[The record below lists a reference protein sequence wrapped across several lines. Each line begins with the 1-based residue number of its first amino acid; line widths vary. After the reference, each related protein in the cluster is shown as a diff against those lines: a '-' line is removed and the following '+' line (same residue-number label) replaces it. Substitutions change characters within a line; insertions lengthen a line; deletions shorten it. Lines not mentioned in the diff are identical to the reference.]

1 MSLVVGTVLLIAM
14 NLKLGSTVASS
25 VLVRRQQRRHA
36 FGMPLLLYGTAWKQ
50 ADTTALVR
58 TALRHGFAG
67 IDTASQ
73 PKHYREDLVGEAL
86 AEYAVEDCGVPVQ
99 DLDGVW
105 LQTKFTPIDGHDLKR
120 PLPYDA
126 AADIGEQVI
135 QSFATSQRQLGVL
148 ALNALVLH
156 APFRSLD
163 DTLAAW
169 SAMSELHGG
178 QLVDFLGISNIYDAE
193 QFLAFFDR
201 VAEKPRFVQNHLH
214 HSTRHLR
221 PLLPLLAARNVS
233 LQLFW
238 TLTGN
243 GHVLNAPEFLALAAT
258 HKLTPAQLFYAF
270 LLQRGLHAGV
280 PVTILDGT
288 TSAAH
293 MRDDLAVAS
302 AAFDAALLSD
312 DELARIRAL
321 LFQPG
326 A

>member
-1 MSLVVGTVLLIAM
+1 M
-14 NLKLGSTVASS
+14 
-25 VLVRRQQRRHA
+25 
-36 FGMPLLLYGTAWKQ
+36 
-50 ADTTALVR
+50 
-58 TALRHGFAG
+58 
-67 IDTASQ
+67 
-73 PKHYREDLVGEAL
+73 
-86 AEYAVEDCGVPVQ
+86 AVDE
-99 DLDGVW
+99 LDGVW
-105 LQTKFTPIDGHDLKR
+105 LQSKFTPLDGHDLQR

-126 AADIGEQVI
+126 AAAIGEQVI
-135 QSFATSQRQLGVL
+135 QSFATSQRHLGVL
-148 ALNALVLH
+148 TLDALVLH
-156 APFRSLD
+156 APFRALD

-214 HSTRHLR
+214 QGTRHLR

-238 TLTGN
+238 TLSGN
-243 GHVLNAPEFLALAAT
+243 GHVLNAPEFVAMAAS
-258 HKLTPAQLFYAF
+258 HKLTPAQLFYTF
-270 LLQRGLHAGV
+270 LLQRGLHDGV

-288 TSAAH
+288 TDETH
-293 MRDDLAVAS
+293 MREDLAVAS
-302 AAFDAALLSD
+302 SAFDAALLSG